1 VRVSAFMLSL
11 NFSKMN
17 FDFEQIYN
25 ELFAYCEAENFSG
38 YDPFEGLNSPFV
50 QLTPLKY
57 FAPARLAW
65 LQFVKRSPIN
75 LRPFLKIE
83 KGVNSK
89 GIALFALAELSRFRT
104 NQNTLHANNA
114 KQFLQQLLELKT
126 QNSKLKTQNPKTAF
140 SYNFDWQSRAFFAP
154 KGTPTVVPTA
164 FAAQAFIEA
173 YQLLDNEI
181 YLETANEI
189 CEFILNDLN
198 RSFESKDE
206 ICFSYTP
213 LDKSVIFNASL
224 LAGETLANTGKILEN
239 DFFLETAA
247 KTVRFVINRQKEN
260 GAWAYG
266 SKLRHAWVDNFHTAY
281 ILLSLFRI
289 SNLIPELKNE
299 TEKAIKTGLNFWL
312 ENFFL
317 ADGTPKY
324 YDKNIYPVDIHSAS
338 AAIAALSEL
347 NQSDERCLPQAE
359 KTLRWTIEN
368 MRDSQGFFYYQKQK
382 NRTVKT
388 PFIRWGQAWTAYA
401 LARFLETKTEKK

>member
-1 VRVSAFMLSL
+1 MLSL

-17 FDFEQIYN
+17 FDFEQIYD
-25 ELFAYCEAENFSG
+25 ELFAYCRTENFSG

-57 FAPARLAW
+57 FALVRLAW
-65 LQFVKRSPIN
+65 LQMVKRSPVN

-83 KGVNSK
+83 KGVNAK

-104 NQNTLHANNA
+104 DQKNVHADNA
-114 KQFLQQLLELKT
+114 KKFLKQLQELKI
-126 QNSKLKTQNPKTAF
+126 QLPKTENQKPKTAF
-140 SYNFDWQSRAFFAP
+140 GYNFDWQSRAFFAP
-154 KGTPTVVPTA
+154 VGTPTIVPTA

-173 YQLLDNEI
+173 YKLFGDEI
-181 YLETANEI
+181 YLETAKEI

-198 RSFESKDE
+198 RSFETEDE

-224 LAGETLANTGKILEN
+224 FAGETLANTGAILEN
-239 DFFLETAA
+239 EFYLETAA

-260 GAWAYG
+260 GAWSYG
-266 SKLRHAWVDNFHTAY
+266 SKLRHKWIDNFHTAY
-281 ILLSLFRI
+281 ILLSLYRI
-289 SNLIPELKNE
+289 SNLIPEIKNE
-299 TEKAIKTGLNFWL
+299 TENSLKTGLNFWL

-324 YDKNIYPVDIHSAS
+324 FDKSVYPVDIHSAS

-347 NQSDERCLPQAE
+347 NQIDKRCLPQAE

-368 MRDSQGFFYYQKQK
+368 MRDARGFFYYQKQK
-382 NRTVKT
+382 NRTNKI

-401 LARFLETKTEKK
+401 LARFLEIKKTKSN

>member
-1 VRVSAFMLSL
+1 ME
-11 NFSKMN
+11 
-17 FDFEQIYN
+17 FDFEQIYDD
-25 ELFAYCEAENFSG
+25 LFAYCEAENFSG

-65 LQFVKRSPIN
+65 LQMVKRSPFD
-75 LRPFLKIE
+75 LRPILRIE
-83 KGVNSK
+83 KGVNAK

-104 NQNTLHANNA
+104 NQNTLHAANA
-114 KQFLQQLLELKT
+114 KQFLNQLIDLKIQLPT
-126 QNSKLKTQNPKTAF
+126 SKNQKPKSAF
-140 SYNFDWQSRAFFAP
+140 GYNFDWQSRAFFAP
-154 KGTPTVVPTA
+154 NGTPTIVPTA

-173 YQLLDNEI
+173 YKIFDDEI
-181 YLETANEI
+181 YLATANEI
-189 CEFILNDLN
+189 CEFILSDLN

-224 LAGETLANTGKILEN
+224 LAGETLANTGKILANE
-239 DFFLETAA
+239 FYLETAA
-247 KTVRFVINRQKEN
+247 KTVRFVVRRQMEN

-266 SKLRHAWVDNFHTAY
+266 SKLRHKWVDNFHTAY

-299 TEKAIKTGLNFWL
+299 TENALKTGLDFWL

-317 ADGTPKY
+317 ADGTSKY
-324 YDKNIYPVDIHSAS
+324 FDKSIYPVDIHSAS

-347 NQSDERCLPQAE
+347 HQLDERCLPQAE
-359 KTLRWTIEN
+359 KTLNWTIEN
-368 MRDSQGFFYYQKQK
+368 MRDAKGFFYYQVKK
-382 NRTVKT
+382 NKT
-388 PFIRWGQAWTAYA
+388 IKIPFIRWGQAWMAYA
-401 LARFLETKTEKK
+401 LARFLEIKTVN